1 MLACIKSTVNR
12 FSDTDQGFIY
22 YIILLAN
29 KGNQVRLHGFIFMF
43 QQSRQIPGI
52 CLLALNLLVLPPEI

>member
-1 MLACIKSTVNR
+1 MLACIKSTVNT

-29 KGNQVRLHGFIFMF
+29 KEIRSDYMVFILMF
-43 QQSRQIPGI
+43 QQLRQIPRI
-52 CLLALNLLVLPPEI
+52 CLLALDLLVLPSEI